1 MLDRRDTEILLH
13 EWQLE
18 SSQEELAQT
27 LPYRSPLQ
35 PFNLLTHYQ
44 HFVEQMAEG

>member
-1 MLDRRDTEILLH
+1 MLDRRGTEIPLH
-13 EWQLE
+13 EWQFE
-18 SSQEELAQT
+18 SSQEDLDQT

-44 HFVEQMAEG
+44 HSVEQMAEG